1 MIRNGEDRTREGI
14 HVAQVTTSYK
24 SGLSGDVYVNNTVIP
39 QAVHIFRFKKA
50 IVSPPDDMGG
60 RGGGLS
66 SSCGSSTDYDV
77 LVQSLDES
85 TAACHPPGVDHLLPK
100 ADSIFSSH
108 QDKGSVKGG

>member
-14 HVAQVTTSYK
+14 HLAQVTTSYK
-24 SGLSGDVYVNNTVIP
+24 SGLSGDVYVIR

-50 IVSPPDDMGG
+50 IVSPPDDLGG

-85 TAACHPPGVDHLLPK
+85 TAACHPPGADHLLPE
-100 ADSIFSSH
+100 ADSVFSSH

>member
-14 HVAQVTTSYK
+14 HLAQVTTSYK
-24 SGLSGDVYVNNTVIP
+24 SGLSGDVYVIP

-50 IVSPPDDMGG
+50 IVSPPDDLGG
-60 RGGGLS
+60 RRGGLS

-85 TAACHPPGVDHLLPK
+85 TAACHPPGADHLLPE
-100 ADSIFSSH
+100 ADSVFSSH

>member
-14 HVAQVTTSYK
+14 HLAQVTTSYK
-24 SGLSGDVYVNNTVIP
+24 SGLSGDVYVIP

-50 IVSPPDDMGG
+50 IVSPPDDLGG

-85 TAACHPPGVDHLLPK
+85 TAACPPPGADHLLPE
-100 ADSIFSSH
+100 ADSVFSAH